1 MDLRKTPGR
10 RRFAIF
16 AWFVLAYNLP
26 VILWG
31 AYVRVSFSGDGCG
44 AHWPFCN
51 GEVIPQHMA
60 APMAIEFTHRAM
72 TSLDTIAVIALCVWA
87 FLAFPRKHRVRLYS
101 LWSLAFLFIEALLG
115 AGLVL
120 LRYVSKDQSAGRA
133 WYLSAHLTNTMLLLG
148 ALTITACPAS
158 QDAGGMRFRNVP
170 PRLFGALAVTVFV
183 SITGAIAA
191 LGDTLFPAASLGAG
205 MRQDFSNA
213 SSALLR
219 LRMVHPLIAFF
230 GAAYLIWAAAALLK
244 RSYGC
249 AARRSAGHVV
259 ALTVFQ
265 LVAGAVNL
273 SLLAPVW
280 MQLFHLLIADVLWI
294 SLVVMVFNTWALIDR
309 EAARGALRQEA
320 THGMYGAKVRST

>member
-1 MDLRKTPGR
+1 MDGRKTPER

-16 AWFVLAYNLP
+16 AWLVLAYNLP

-72 TSLDTIAVIALCVWA
+72 TSVDTVAAIALCVWA
-87 FLAFPRKHRVRLYS
+87 FLAFPRKHPVRLYS
-101 LWSLAFLFIEALLG
+101 VLSLTFLFVEALLG

-120 LRYVSKDQSAGRA
+120 LRYVAKNQSAGRA
-133 WYLSAHLTNTMLLLG
+133 WYLSAHLTNTMLLLS
-148 ALTITACPAS
+148 ALTITAWLAS
-158 QDAGGMRFRNVP
+158 KNAGRMRVRSVP
-170 PRLFGALAVTVFV
+170 PRLFGAVAITMFV

-205 MRQDFSNA
+205 MQQDLSNA
-213 SSALLR
+213 SSILLR
-219 LRMVHPLIAFF
+219 LRMLHPLIAIL
-230 GAAYLIWAAAALLK
+230 GAAYIVWAAAGLSKPKYVGTA
-244 RSYGC
+244 RNS
-249 AARRSAGHVV
+249 ARRVIALIIFQVV
-259 ALTVFQ
+259 V
-265 LVAGAVNL
+265 GAVNL
-273 SLLAPVW
+273 SLLAPLW

-294 SLVVMVFNTWALIDR
+294 SLVVLALDAGALIDR
-309 EAARGALRQEA
+309 ESGRGELREE
-320 THGMYGAKVRST
+320 TEHGVYGAEARSA